1 MRERVPMVAA
11 VALLLAA
18 IAAFVI
24 NSGSREDGADAA
36 PAPGLDE
43 MADAIGAPI
52 MRHLARGH
60 VAGRSGEMMLVPVPH
75 AYIIGRW
82 DLATLGTDRP
92 FLTTSHPNP
101 WAYTARVPIILYG
114 PGHVP
119 SGKKVYR
126 EVDIADLAPTFA
138 EILGMTGLDFDG
150 EVLREALAG
159 ATRPPK
165 VIFTVVIDGG
175 GWNALH
181 EHPNSWPV
189 IASLQERGTS
199 YLNAT
204 IGSAPSITGALHAT
218 FGTGVYP
225 TTHGIPG
232 NQMRG
237 EDGENTDAWLQN
249 ADPRYLEAPTVSE
262 LWDEANGNR
271 PVVGTVSY
279 EGWHLGMIGH
289 GAARAGA
296 DKDIA
301 VLWEAEENEWWINEE
316 FYELPDYLEETDLER
331 LESYEEQLD
340 ERDGVA
346 DGLWLGHDLEEIRED
361 VVRPGS
367 PAFVRFTG
375 DAVVDVMRNERL
387 GADSVTDIFW
397 VEMKMPDFAGHR
409 WNMLGPEEADV
420 IHETDAQIGRFV
432 AELDRTVGRGNYVLA
447 LSADHGQQPLPD
459 IYGGWRINSNELEA
473 DVERRFGG
481 IVEKVTTVDM
491 FLNMDAVE
499 DRGVDLE
506 EVAEFLGSYTIGDN
520 VPAGQP
526 GADLVPQGRLDDR
539 LFAGAFP
546 TGYLQSLTEETIET
560 FGESDYPEGTLTIE
574 PPGAEEG

>member
-1 MRERVPMVAA
+1 M
-11 VALLLAA
+11 
-18 IAAFVI
+18 
-24 NSGSREDGADAA
+24 D
-36 PAPGLDE
+36 
-43 MADAIGAPI
+43 
-52 MRHLARGH
+52 
-60 VAGRSGEMMLVPVPH
+60 
-75 AYIIGRW
+75 
-82 DLATLGTDRP
+82 
-92 FLTTSHPNP
+92 
-101 WAYTARVPIILYG
+101 
-114 PGHVP
+114 
-119 SGKKVYR
+119 
-126 EVDIADLAPTFA
+126 
-138 EILGMTGLDFDG
+138 GLDFDG
-150 EVLREALAG
+150 EVLREALGDDAS
-159 ATRPPK
+159 PPK
-165 VIFTVVIDGG
+165 VIFTIVIDGG
-175 GWNALH
+175 GWNALQ
-181 EHPNSWPV
+181 EHPSAWPN
-189 IASLQERGTS
+189 IARIEDAGTS

-237 EDGENTDAWLQN
+237 ADGENTDAWLQN

-289 GAARAGA
+289 GAARPGA
-296 DKDIA
+296 DKDVA

-331 LESYEEQLD
+331 LERYEEELD

-346 DGLWLGHDLEEIRED
+346 DGLWFGHDLEEIRED

-375 DAVVDVMRNERL
+375 DAVVDVMRNEGL
-387 GADSVTDIFW
+387 GADSVTDVFW

-420 IHETDAQIGRFV
+420 IRATDAQIGRFV
-432 AELDRTVGRGNYVLA
+432 AELDRMVGRGDYVVA
-447 LSADHGQQPLPD
+447 ISADHGQQPLPD
-459 IYGGWRINSNELEA
+459 LYGGWRINSNELEA
-473 DVERRFGG
+473 DVERRFGP

-491 FLNMDAVE
+491 FLDMDAVE

-506 EVAEFLGSYTIGDN
+506 EVAEYLGGYTIGDN
-520 VPAGQP
+520 VPSGQP

-539 LFAGAFP
+539 VFAGAFP
-546 TGYLQSLTEETIET
+546 TDYLQALDEESIET
-560 FGESDYPEGTLTIE
+560 FGDSDYPSGDLTIE
-574 PPGAEEG
+574 PPGAGGEG